1 MGKKG
6 AIQMKFST
14 IRGLA
19 AAALLAG
26 LLAGQAFAAGE
37 VFHPA
42 YLGGFP
48 DGTIRPEAALT
59 REQLAQALYRLIPED
74 RRDGLDAPTCFCDV
88 PPSRWSYAAV
98 TAMVDLG
105 VLYGTQD
112 GAFSPETG
120 VTGPEL
126 AAALMRIAA
135 SETAAG
141 CLTELAA
148 GWSALEP
155 SFSEGDGWIMG
166 LAGTGFEPDR
176 PLTRAEF
183 AHILN
188 GLLNR
193 RPASL
198 DTLLIG
204 MPLWTDN
211 LDTEMWYFLDMQEA
225 GTDHTAC
232 PDTNGEAWSALG

>member
-1 MGKKG
+1 
-6 AIQMKFST
+6 MKFSH
-14 IRGLA
+14 IRRFA
-19 AAALLAG
+19 AAVLLLA

-42 YLGGFP
+42 YLSGFP

-74 RRDGLDAPTCFCDV
+74 RRAGLDAPTCFCDV
-88 PPSRWSYAAV
+88 PPSRWSY
-98 TAMVDLG
+98 TAITATVNLG

-112 GAFSPETG
+112 GAFSPEGG

-126 AAALMRIAA
+126 AAVLMRIAA
-135 SETAAG
+135 SKTAAK
-141 CLTELAA
+141 CLPELAE

-155 SFSEGDGWIMG
+155 SFSAGDGWIMG
-166 LAGTGFEPDR
+166 LDGAEFDPDR
-176 PLTRAEF
+176 PLTRAEL
-183 AHILN
+183 ARILN
-188 GLLNR
+188 RLLVRN
-193 RPASL
+193 PASL
-198 DTLLIG
+198 DALLIG

-211 LDTEMWYFLDMQEA
+211 SDTKAWYFLDMQEA

-232 PDTNGEAWSALG
+232 PNADGEAWSALG